1 MLIKLRPLIYDP
13 GFTAFCHASN
23 CLKECH
29 KVLKKWEQKKLNST
43 IKKMKSVAKEWKKGK
58 CCKSE
63 SFITNV
69 SCCLN

>member
-43 IKKMKSVAKEWKKGK
+43 IKKMKSVAKE
-58 CCKSE
+58 
-63 SFITNV
+63 
-69 SCCLN
+69 